1 MTSGLDWL
9 LTVAVG
15 WLLGL
20 MLADGVVL
28 VIDIVNHPNSEEGR
42 WVRKGKPAAIL
53 DFAKLPVSRNSGAH
67 CLKKGIMN
75 KLLKEFLLEVDEA
88 NWTVNSSATDYP
100 ADWIIAPH
108 SHSKH
113 QLLYAIEG
121 VMVVHSALSQWTV
134 PPSRGIWMPSGHV
147 HSVRCVGP
155 IKMRSVYVRP
165 DGMAQLPNETRAVSI
180 SALLSELIKASVEIT
195 APYAVDSREDRIM
208 KLILDELATLPVL
221 PLHLPQPQDPR
232 IQTICTVLQRD
243 PADGS
248 TLADWSARLGL
259 DEKTI
264 QRLFHKETG
273 MTFGQWRQ
281 QSRLLLALERIA
293 VGEKIIDVAGALG
306 YDSPSAFTTMFK
318 KQFGKTPSN
327 FFK

>member
-1 MTSGLDWL
+1 MH
-9 LTVAVG
+9 A
-15 WLLGL
+15 
-20 MLADGVVL
+20 
-28 VIDIVNHPNSEEGR
+28 
-42 WVRKGKPAAIL
+42 GKPAAIL
-53 DFAKLPVSRNSGAH
+53 GFAKLPVSRNSGAH
-67 CLKKGIMN
+67 CRKKGIMI
-75 KLLKEFLLEVDEA
+75 KPLKEFLLEVDEA
-88 NWTVNSSATDYP
+88 HWTVICSATDYP

-108 SHSKH
+108 SHAKH

-134 PPSRGIWMPSGHV
+134 PPSRGIWMPSGQV

-155 IKMRSVYVRP
+155 LKMRSVYVRP
-165 DGMAQLPNETRAVSI
+165 DVVAQLPTQTRAVSI
-180 SALLSELIKASVEIT
+180 SALLSELIKASVDIR
-195 APYAVDSREDRIM
+195 APYEADSREDRIM
-208 KLILDELATLPVL
+208 KLILDELAILPVL
-221 PLHLPQPQDPR
+221 PLHLPQPLDPR
-232 IQTICTVLQRD
+232 IQSICSVLQRD
-243 PADGS
+243 PGDGS
-248 TLADWSARLGL
+248 TLADWSARLAL

-293 VGEKIIDVAGALG
+293 VGEKIIDVAGSLG